1 MYISIWKGCNTH
13 IPYIYVKSCKIFSY
27 LYYLRNAFSENL
39 EESNDKKWQNEYMKY
54 DTDNSVV
61 LTPSVM

>member
-27 LYYLRNAFSENL
+27 LYYLCNAFSENL